1 MAFMYTLTLVFWP
14 CPGCFG
20 GKPGRGVRRVTEARV
35 GEGYPGLVS
44 HLVELFFSAHC
55 FGCPEAREVLQQ
67 LASAR
72 SDLVVIEHNVDE
84 DVSLAHEYH
93 LIATPALVI
102 DRTKVLYG
110 VPALDKLA
118 ARIDASA
125 PVLA

>member
-1 MAFMYTLTLVFWP
+1 MCGSSRFVLWP
-14 CPGCFG
+14 GPGCADP
-20 GKPGRGVRRVTEARV
+20 KPARGVRQVTEARV
-35 GEGYPGLVS
+35 GGRYPACVS
-44 HLVELFFSAHC
+44 HLVELFFSEHC

-72 SDLVVIEHNVDE
+72 SDLVVVEHNVD
-84 DVSLAHEYH
+84 DDLSLAHEYH

-102 DRTKVLYG
+102 DRAKVFYG

-118 ARIDASA
+118 ARIDASV